1 MKLYNANFS
10 PNCLRVRAVIFE
22 LGADVEIVEVDVFGG
37 GTQTPEYLAVN
48 PNGKVPAFV
57 DGELCLFESRAINA
71 YLASLDP
78 SRRLYP
84 DDLKKRAVVDQWSYW
99 QAIHLGPS
107 SQRLSF
113 EKVLK
118 ERFGRGQPDE
128 NVVANETK
136 ETTKLLG
143 VFDQA
148 LDGRDWIAGDLSI
161 ADFALAST
169 FTLHKEAGIDLAPFP
184 KVAEWIDRLES
195 RDAWQQAV
203 APMGH

>member
-37 GTQTPEYLAVN
+37 GTKTAEYLAIN

-57 DGELCLFESRAINA
+57 DGDLRLFESRAINA

-84 DDLKKRAVVDQWSYW
+84 EDLKRRAVVDQWSYW

-107 SQRLSF
+107 SQKLSF

-118 ERFGRGQPDE
+118 ERFGRGKPDE
-128 NVVANETK
+128 NIIAAETK

-143 VFDQA
+143 VFDRG
-148 LDGRDWIAGDLSI
+148 LEGRDWIAGDLSI
-161 ADFALAST
+161 GDFALAST
-169 FTLHKEAGIDLAPFP
+169 FTLRQEAGIELAEFAN
-184 KVAEWIDRLES
+184 VAKWIDRLES
-195 RDAWQQAV
+195 RASWERAV
-203 APMGH
+203 APMRH

>member
-22 LGADVEIVEVDVFGG
+22 IGANVEIVEVDVFKG
-37 GTQTPEYLAVN
+37 GTQTPEYLAIN

-57 DGELCLFESRAINA
+57 DGDLRLFESRAINA

-84 DDLKKRAVVDQWSYW
+84 EDLKKRAVVDQWSYW

-118 ERFGRGQPDE
+118 ERFGRGKPDE
-128 NVVANETK
+128 TIVANETK

-143 VFDQA
+143 VFNHG

-169 FTLHKEAGIDLAPFP
+169 LTRRQEAGIDLGGFP
-184 KVAEWIDRLES
+184 KVAKWIDRLES
-195 RDAWQQAV
+195 RDSWQKAV
-203 APMGH
+203 AVMGR

>member
-22 LGADVEIVEVDVFGG
+22 LGADVEIVDVDVFGG
-37 GTQTPEYLAVN
+37 GTKTPEYLAVN

-57 DGELCLFESRAINA
+57 DGDLSLFESRAINA

-84 DDLKKRAVVDQWSYW
+84 EDLKKRAIVDQWSYW

-107 SQRLSF
+107 SQKLSF

-118 ERFGRGQPDE
+118 ERFGRGKPDE
-128 NVVANETK
+128 NVVAAETK
-136 ETTKLLG
+136 ETMKLLG
-143 VFDQA
+143 VFDRSLA
-148 LDGRDWIAGDLSI
+148 GRDWIAGDLSI

-169 FTLHKEAGIDLAPFP
+169 FTLRNEAGIELAGFP
-184 KVAEWIDRLES
+184 NVAAWIDRLES
-195 RDAWQQAV
+195 RDAWQKAV
-203 APMGH
+203 AAMGH

>member
-37 GTQTPEYLAVN
+37 GTKTPEYLAIN

-57 DGELCLFESRAINA
+57 DGDLALFESRAINA

-84 DDLKKRAVVDQWSYW
+84 EELKKRAIVDQWSYW

-107 SQRLSF
+107 SQKLTF

-118 ERFGRGQPDE
+118 EKFGRGKPDE
-128 NVVANETK
+128 NVIAAEAQ

-143 VFDQA
+143 V
-148 LDGRDWIAGDLSI
+148 LDRGLAGRVWIAGDLSI

-169 FTLHKEAGIDLAPFP
+169 LTRRKAAGIDLDAFA
-184 KVAEWIDRLES
+184 KVAVWIDRLES
-195 RDAWQQAV
+195 RDSWRKAV
-203 APMGH
+203 APMQL

>member
-22 LGADVEIVEVDVFGG
+22 LDADVEIVEVDVFGG
-37 GTQTPEYLAVN
+37 STATAEYLAIN

-57 DGELCLFESRAINA
+57 DGDLCLFESRAINA

-78 SRRLYP
+78 ARRLYP
-84 DDLKKRAVVDQWSYW
+84 EDLKKRAIVDQWSYW

-118 ERFGRGQPDE
+118 ERFGRGKPDE
-128 NVVANETK
+128 SLVAAETK

-143 VFDQA
+143 VFDQG
-148 LDGRDWIAGDLSI
+148 LTGKDWIAGDLSI

-169 FTLHKEAGIDLAPFP
+169 FTLRREAGIVLSGFP
-184 KVAEWIDRLES
+184 NVARWIDRLES
-195 RDAWQQAV
+195 RASWRKAV
-203 APMGH
+203 APMPH

>member
-10 PNCLRVRAVIFE
+10 PNCLRVRAVILE
-22 LGADVEIVEVDVFGG
+22 LGADVEIIDVDVFGG
-37 GTQTPEYLAVN
+37 GTKTTEYLAIN

-57 DGELCLFESRAINA
+57 DGDLKLFESRAINA

-78 SRRLYP
+78 ARRLYP
-84 DDLKKRAVVDQWSYW
+84 EDLKKRVIVDQWSYW

-107 SQRLSF
+107 SQKLAF

-118 ERFGRGQPDE
+118 EKFGRGKPDQD
-128 NVVANETK
+128 VVDAETK

-143 VFDQA
+143 VLDGA
-148 LDGRDWIAGDLSI
+148 LHGRDWIAGDLSI

-169 FTLHKEAGIDLAPFP
+169 FTLRNEAGIDFGAFP
-184 KVAEWIDRLES
+184 DAAAWIERLES
-195 RDAWQQAV
+195 RDSWRRAV
-203 APMGH
+203 ERMRR

>member
-37 GTQTPEYLAVN
+37 GTRTPEYLAIN

-57 DGELCLFESRAINA
+57 DGDLSLFESRAINA

-84 DDLKKRAVVDQWSYW
+84 KNLKKRAIVDQWSYW

-107 SQRLSF
+107 SQKLSF

-118 ERFGRGQPDE
+118 ERFGRGKPDE
-128 NVVANETK
+128 NVIAAETK

-143 VFDQA
+143 VLDRG
-148 LDGRDWIAGDLSI
+148 LDGRDWIAADLSI

-169 FTLHKEAGIDLAPFP
+169 LTLRNEAGIELTEFP
-184 KVAEWIDRLES
+184 NVAAWIDRLES
-195 RDAWQQAV
+195 RDSWRRAIE
-203 APMGH
+203 PMGR

>member
-22 LGADVEIVEVDVFGG
+22 LGANVEIVEVDAFGG
-37 GTQTPEYLAVN
+37 GTKTAEYLAIN

-57 DGELCLFESRAINA
+57 DGDLSLFESRAINA

-78 SRRLYP
+78 ARRLYP
-84 DDLKKRAVVDQWSYW
+84 EDLKKRAIVDQWSYW

-118 ERFGRGQPDE
+118 ERFGRGKPDE
-128 NVVANETK
+128 NVIAAETK

-143 VFDQA
+143 VFNGA
-148 LDGRDWIAGDLSI
+148 LQDRDWIGGDLSI

-169 FTLHKEAGIDLAPFP
+169 FTLRKEAGIELAEFP
-184 KVAEWIDRLES
+184 NVAAWIGRLEA
-195 RDAWQQAV
+195 RDSWQKAIE
-203 APMGH
+203 PMRR

>member
-22 LGADVEIVEVDVFGG
+22 LDADVEIVEVDVFGG

-57 DGELCLFESRAINA
+57 DGDLRLFESRAINA

-84 DDLKKRAVVDQWSYW
+84 EDLKRRAIVDQWSYW

-107 SQRLSF
+107 SQKLSF

-118 ERFGRGQPDE
+118 ERFGRGKPDE
-128 NVVANETK
+128 NVIAAEAK

-143 VFDQA
+143 VFNRA
-148 LDGRDWIAGDLSI
+148 LEGNDWIAGDLSI

-169 FTLHKEAGIDLAPFP
+169 FTLRHEAGIDLTGLDD
-184 KVAEWIDRLES
+184 VAKWIDRLES
-195 RDAWQQAV
+195 RPSWEKAV
-203 APMGH
+203 AAMRH

>member
-22 LGADVEIVEVDVFGG
+22 LGADVEIVEVDVFNG
-37 GTQTPEYLAVN
+37 GTRTPEYLAVN

-84 DDLKKRAVVDQWSYW
+84 GDLKKRAVVDQWSYW

-107 SQRLSF
+107 SQRLGF

-118 ERFGRGQPDE
+118 ERFGRGEPDE
-128 NVVANETK
+128 TVVANETK

-143 VFDQA
+143 VFDKA

-169 FTLHKEAGIDLAPFP
+169 FTLRKEAGIDLGAFP
-184 KVAEWIDRLES
+184 QVAKWIDRLES
-195 RDAWQQAV
+195 RDAWQKAV
-203 APMGH
+203 AVMGH

>member
-1 MKLYNANFS
+1 MRLYNANFS

-22 LGADVEIVEVDVFGG
+22 LGADVEIVEVDVFDG
-37 GTQTPEYLAVN
+37 GTRTPEYLAVN

-57 DGELCLFESRAINA
+57 DGDLSLFESRAINA

-84 DDLKKRAVVDQWSYW
+84 ENLKKRAIVDQWSYW

-118 ERFGRGQPDE
+118 ERFGRGKPDE
-128 NVVANETK
+128 NVIAAETK

-143 VFDQA
+143 VFDEA
-148 LDGRDWIAGDLSI
+148 LAGRDWIAGDLSI

-169 FTLHKEAGIDLAPFP
+169 FTLRKEAGIELAEFP
-184 KVAEWIDRLES
+184 NVAGWIDRLES
-195 RDAWQQAV
+195 RDSWQKAV
-203 APMGH
+203 APMPH

>member
-22 LGADVEIVEVDVFGG
+22 LDADVEIVDVDVFGG
-37 GTQTPEYLAVN
+37 GTQTPEYLAIN

-57 DGELCLFESRAINA
+57 DGDLHLFESRAINA

-78 SRRLYP
+78 GRRLYP
-84 DDLKKRAVVDQWSYW
+84 KDLKKRAIVDQWSYW

-107 SQRLSF
+107 SQKLSF

-118 ERFGRGQPDE
+118 ERFGRGKPDD
-128 NVVANETK
+128 NVIAAETK

-143 VFDQA
+143 VFDRG
-148 LDGRDWIAGDLSI
+148 LEGRSWIAGDLSI

-169 FTLHKEAGIDLAPFP
+169 FTLRREAGIELDKFAN
-184 KVAEWIDRLES
+184 VAQWIDRLES
-195 RDAWQQAV
+195 RASWAKAI
-203 APMGH
+203 APMQS

>member
-22 LGADVEIVEVDVFGG
+22 LGADVEIVEVDVFSG
-37 GTQTPEYLAVN
+37 GTKTPEYLAIN

-57 DGELCLFESRAINA
+57 DGDLKLFESRAINA

-84 DDLKKRAVVDQWSYW
+84 QDLKKRAVVDQWSYW
-99 QAIHLGPS
+99 QAIHFGPS
-107 SQRLSF
+107 SQKLTF

-118 ERFGRGQPDE
+118 EKFGRGKPDE
-128 NVVANETK
+128 NVIATEAK

-143 VFDQA
+143 VFDQG
-148 LDGRDWIAGDLSI
+148 LRGRNWIAGDLSI
-161 ADFALAST
+161 ADFALGT
-169 FTLHKEAGIDLAPFP
+169 TLTQRKAAGIDLEPFAN
-184 KVAEWIDRLES
+184 VAAWIKRLES
-195 RDAWQQAV
+195 RESWEKAV
-203 APMGH
+203 APMRG

>member
-22 LGADVEIVEVDVFGG
+22 LGADVEIVDVDVFGG
-37 GTQTPEYLAVN
+37 GTKTPEYLAVN

-57 DGELCLFESRAINA
+57 DGDLSLFESRAINA

-84 DDLKKRAVVDQWSYW
+84 EDLKKRAIVDQWSYW

-107 SQRLSF
+107 SQKLSF

-118 ERFGRGQPDE
+118 ERFGRGKPDE
-128 NVVANETK
+128 NVVAAETK
-136 ETTKLLG
+136 ETMKLLG
-143 VFDQA
+143 VFDRSLA
-148 LDGRDWIAGDLSI
+148 GRDWIAGDLSI

-169 FTLHKEAGIDLAPFP
+169 FTLRNEAGIELAGFP
-184 KVAEWIDRLES
+184 NVAAWIDRLES
-195 RDAWQQAV
+195 RDAWRKAIE
-203 APMGH
+203 PMGH

>member
-1 MKLYNANFS
+1 MRLYNANFS

-22 LGADVEIVEVDVFGG
+22 IDADVEIVDVDVFKGE
-37 GTQTPEYLAVN
+37 TKTPEYLAVN

-57 DGELCLFESRAINA
+57 DGDLSLFESRAINA

-84 DDLKKRAVVDQWSYW
+84 EDLKRRAIVDQWSYW
-99 QAIHLGPS
+99 QAVHLGPS

-118 ERFGRGQPDE
+118 ERFGRGKPDE
-128 NVVANETK
+128 DLVAAEMK

-143 VFDQA
+143 VLDAA
-148 LDGRDWIAGDLSI
+148 LSRNDWVARDLSV

-169 FTLHKEAGIDLAPFP
+169 FTLRKEAGIELGEFAN
-184 KVAEWIDRLES
+184 VAAWIDRLES
-195 RDAWQQAV
+195 RDSWRKAV
-203 APMGH
+203 EPMGH

>member
-118 ERFGRGQPDE
+118 KRFGRGEPDE

-143 VFDQA
+143 VFDKA
-148 LDGRDWIAGDLSI
+148 LDGRDWIAGELSI

-169 FTLHKEAGIDLAPFP
+169 FTLRKEAGIELAAFP
-184 KVAEWIDRLES
+184 KVARWIDRLES
-195 RDAWQQAV
+195 RDAWQKAV
-203 APMGH
+203 AAMGH

>member
-37 GTQTPEYLAVN
+37 GTKTPEYLAIN

-57 DGELCLFESRAINA
+57 DGDLSLFESRAINA
-71 YLASLDP
+71 YLAGLEP
-78 SRRLYP
+78 RRRLYP
-84 DDLKKRAVVDQWSYW
+84 EDLKKRAVVDQWSYW

-107 SQRLSF
+107 SQKLTF

-118 ERFGRGQPDE
+118 EKFGRGKPDE
-128 NVVANETK
+128 NVIAAESK

-143 VFDQA
+143 V
-148 LDGRDWIAGDLSI
+148 LDEGLAGRNWIAEDLSI

-169 FTLHKEAGIDLAPFP
+169 LTRRKAAGIELAPFP
-184 KVAEWIDRLES
+184 NVAAWIDRLES
-195 RDAWQQAV
+195 RDSWRKAIEPV
-203 APMGH
+203 PL

>member
-22 LGADVEIVEVDVFGG
+22 LGADVEIVDVDVFGG
-37 GTQTPEYLAVN
+37 DTKTPEYLAVN

-57 DGELCLFESRAINA
+57 DGDLSLFESRAINA

-84 DDLKKRAVVDQWSYW
+84 EDLKKRAIVDQWSYW

-107 SQRLSF
+107 SQKLSF

-118 ERFGRGQPDE
+118 ERFGRGKPDE
-128 NVVANETK
+128 NVVAAETK
-136 ETTKLLG
+136 ETMKLLG
-143 VFDQA
+143 VLNRSLA
-148 LDGRDWIAGDLSI
+148 GRDWIAGDLSI

-169 FTLHKEAGIDLAPFP
+169 FTLRNEAGISLADFP
-184 KVAEWIDRLES
+184 NVAAWIGRLES
-195 RDAWQQAV
+195 RDAWRKAIE
-203 APMGH
+203 PMGH

>member
-22 LGADVEIVEVDVFGG
+22 IGANVEIVEVDVFKG
-37 GTQTPEYLAVN
+37 GTQTPEYLAIN

-57 DGELCLFESRAINA
+57 DGDLRLFESRAINA

-84 DDLKKRAVVDQWSYW
+84 EDLKKRAVVDQWSYW

-118 ERFGRGQPDE
+118 ERFGRGKPDE
-128 NVVANETK
+128 TIVANETK

-143 VFDQA
+143 VFNHG

-169 FTLHKEAGIDLAPFP
+169 LTRRQEAGIDLGGFP
-184 KVAEWIDRLES
+184 KVAKWIDRLES
-195 RDAWQQAV
+195 RDSWQKAV
-203 APMGH
+203 AAMGR

>member
-22 LGADVEIVEVDVFGG
+22 LGADVEIVDVDVFGG
-37 GTQTPEYLAVN
+37 GTKTPEYLAIN

-57 DGELCLFESRAINA
+57 DGDLSLFESRAINA

-78 SRRLYP
+78 RRRLYP
-84 DDLKKRAVVDQWSYW
+84 ENLKKRAIVDQWSYW

-107 SQRLSF
+107 SQKLAF

-118 ERFGRGQPDE
+118 ERFGRGKPDQ
-128 NVVANETK
+128 NVIAAESK

-143 VFDQA
+143 V
-148 LDGRDWIAGDLSI
+148 LDASLSGREWVAGDLSI
-161 ADFALAST
+161 VDFAVAST
-169 FTLHKEAGIDLAPFP
+169 LTRRREAGIDLAEFP
-184 KVAEWIDRLES
+184 NVAAWIDRLES
-195 RDAWQQAV
+195 RESWRRAV
-203 APMGH
+203 EPMPH

>member
-22 LGADVEIVEVDVFGG
+22 IGADVEIVEVDVFGG
-37 GTQTPEYLAVN
+37 DTRAPEYLAVN

-57 DGELCLFESRAINA
+57 DGDLRLFESRAINA

-84 DDLKKRAVVDQWSYW
+84 EDLKKRAVVDQWSYW

-118 ERFGRGQPDE
+118 EQFGRGKPDATGSRATSASPILRWRAHSHC
-128 NVVANETK
+128 VRK
-136 ETTKLLG
+136 P
-143 VFDQA
+143 
-148 LDGRDWIAGDLSI
+148 
-161 ADFALAST
+161 AST
-169 FTLHKEAGIDLAPFP
+169 
-184 KVAEWIDRLES
+184 
-195 RDAWQQAV
+195 
-203 APMGH
+203 

>member
-22 LGADVEIVEVDVFGG
+22 LDADVEIVEVDVFGG
-37 GTQTPEYLAVN
+37 GTATAEYLAIN

-57 DGELCLFESRAINA
+57 DGELRLFESRAINA

-84 DDLKKRAVVDQWSYW
+84 EDLKKRAIVDQWSYW

-107 SQRLSF
+107 SQKLSF

-118 ERFGRGQPDE
+118 ERFGRGKPDE
-128 NVVANETK
+128 NVIAAETK
-136 ETTKLLG
+136 ETAKLLG
-143 VFDQA
+143 VFDQGLA
-148 LDGRDWIAGDLSI
+148 GSDWIAGNLSI

-169 FTLHKEAGIDLAPFP
+169 FTLRREAGIELAEFP
-184 KVAEWIDRLES
+184 NVAQWIDRLES
-195 RDAWQQAV
+195 LDSWQKAV
-203 APMGH
+203 APMRH

>member
-37 GTQTPEYLAVN
+37 GTKTSEYLAVN

-57 DGELCLFESRAINA
+57 DEDLSLFESRAINA

-78 SRRLYP
+78 ARRLYP
-84 DDLKKRAVVDQWSYW
+84 EDLKKRAIVDQWSYW

-118 ERFGRGQPDE
+118 EKFGRGKPDD
-128 NVVANETK
+128 NVIATETK

-143 VFDQA
+143 VLNQA
-148 LDGRDWIAGDLSI
+148 LEGRDWIAGDLSI

-169 FTLHKEAGIDLAPFP
+169 FTLRQEAGIDFAALPNTAR
-184 KVAEWIDRLES
+184 WIERLES
-195 RDAWQQAV
+195 RDAWRKAV
-203 APMGH
+203 APMR

>member
-22 LGADVEIVEVDVFGG
+22 LDADVEIVEVDVFGG
-37 GTQTPEYLAVN
+37 ETRQAEYLAIN

-57 DGELCLFESRAINA
+57 DGDLCLFESRAINA
-71 YLASLDP
+71 YLASMDP

-84 DDLKKRAVVDQWSYW
+84 ADLRQRAIVDQWSYW

-107 SQRLSF
+107 SQRLTF

-118 ERFGRGQPDE
+118 ERFGRGKPDKALIAAE
-128 NVVANETK
+128 AK
-136 ETTKLLG
+136 ETDKLLG
-143 VFDQA
+143 VFEQGLA
-148 LDGRDWIAGDLSI
+148 GRDWIADELSI

-169 FTLHKEAGIDLAPFP
+169 LTRREQAGISLDAFP
-184 KVAEWIDRLES
+184 NVHAWIDRLES
-195 RDAWQQAV
+195 RDSWRKAI
-203 APMGH
+203 APMEI